1 MKGSFRESFY
11 IVRIYQK
18 SEKIRMNTILEKFE
32 RTAEAFPDEIA
43 VEDDRCRFSWKKLKD
58 KAQRAGSALAAADC
72 RRKPVVLMVEKS
84 CAALALLY
92 GVLYSGGFYVFVDTA
107 QPDERIQKILRKL
120 DAGVVVAEADQ
131 KERIRAMGYD
141 GIIFEAEKV
150 LHGKADREELEKI
163 RNEAKAEDILYA
175 VFTSGSTGEPKGIA
189 VSHDAAAKFI
199 GHFVETFHINREDII
214 GNQAPFDFD
223 VSVKDIFSSCVT
235 GARLVLVPRTYF
247 AMPRQ
252 LIDYLCE
259 KKVTTLIWAVSALCM
274 ISQFGGFDYRVPVRL
289 KKVMFSGEIMPLTQ
303 LKIWQDAL
311 PLTQFVNLYGPSEI
325 TCNCTYYIVPGHFS
339 GNSLPIGSAFQG
351 RRVFLLDENQEEVK
365 SANMSG
371 EICVSGES
379 LAEGYYHDPEKT
391 GQAFLVRN
399 GERVYRTG
407 DIGFFGNDGLLNF
420 VGRRDFQ
427 IKHMGHRIEL
437 GEVESAM
444 EQIEGVDRACCIF
457 DHARS
462 LVYGFYQGEAGT
474 GQVRRELKQKLPSY
488 MIPNKLKKVD
498 AFTLSAHGKIDRS
511 ALKRAAGL

>member
-1 MKGSFRESFY
+1 M
-11 IVRIYQK
+11 
-18 SEKIRMNTILEKFE
+18 
-32 RTAEAFPDEIA
+32 
-43 VEDDRCRFSWKKLKD
+43 
-58 KAQRAGSALAAADC
+58 
-72 RRKPVVLMVEKS
+72 
-84 CAALALLY
+84 
-92 GVLYSGGFYVFVDTA
+92 
-107 QPDERIQKILRKL
+107 
-120 DAGVVVAEADQ
+120 
-131 KERIRAMGYD
+131 
-141 GIIFEAEKV
+141 
-150 LHGKADREELEKI
+150 
-163 RNEAKAEDILYA
+163 
-175 VFTSGSTGEPKGIA
+175 
-189 VSHDAAAKFI
+189 
-199 GHFVETFHINREDII
+199 
-214 GNQAPFDFD
+214 
-223 VSVKDIFSSCVT
+223 T